1 MSRALQ
7 SRSLADNIPD
17 RADMEPEPAGQ
28 GQVWVRSAGMG
39 TGAVGQSDGD
49 TFLFVFFRPGVW
61 AVRAQSQSS
70 VKTIEQPPGEP

>member
-39 TGAVGQSDGD
+39 TGAVGQSDGIHF
-49 TFLFVFFRPGVW
+49 FLSFFVQAYGQYALNLKAR
-61 AVRAQSQSS
+61 
-70 VKTIEQPPGEP
+70 